1 MPPVLWNE
9 EETFVGL
16 FGLLALGVAL
26 YWLVARG
33 PRRRAS
39 VPASVEDRID
49 HVVETLNERYGKDWG
64 DMEVGALE
72 AAMHGVLPAP
82 LLPLLDVVHLVE
94 EHAAQWGL
102 SSTTKRWWAAH
113 QVSRAALA

>member
-26 YWLVARG
+26 YWMVAHS
-33 PRRRAS
+33 PRRRRS
-39 VPASVEDRID
+39 IPASVEGRID
-49 HVVETLNERYGKDWG
+49 HVVETLNERYGKDWVHV
-64 DMEVGALE
+64 ELGALE
-72 AAMHGVLPAP
+72 ADLRGVLPAP
-82 LLPLLDVVHLVE
+82 LLSLLDVVHLVE

-102 SSTTKRWWAAH
+102 SSSTKRWWAAH
-113 QVSRAALA
+113 QVSRVALA